1 MKMQLCDESL
11 YFTSLD
17 RFVRKGADCAAEEK
31 IVNPGFFDEKEL
43 AIFFEL
49 IQQRRPL
56 PVFHGDM
63 WRCSIC
69 DFWSNDFEQ
78 VATHLLE
85 SHEPA
90 PYVDEEDE
98 EDVVEQDSFKTNRC
112 NILF

>member
-1 MKMQLCDESL
+1 MQLCDELL
-11 YFTSLD
+11 YCTSVDHFTSEK
-17 RFVRKGADCAAEEK
+17 VDCFTEEK
-31 IVNPGFFDEKEL
+31 VVNPGFFDEKEL

-85 SHEPA
+85 SHQAA
-90 PYVDEEDE
+90 PYANEEDE
-98 EDVVEQDSFKTNRC
+98 VEQD
-112 NILF
+112 

>member
-1 MKMQLCDESL
+1 MQSCDELL
-11 YFTSLD
+11 YFTSVD
-17 RFVRKGADCAAEEK
+17 RFTARKVDCFTSEK

-56 PVFHGDM
+56 PVFHRDM
-63 WRCSIC
+63 WRCFSC
-69 DFWSNDFEQ
+69 DFCSERFEQ
-78 VATHLLE
+78 IAMHLLE

-90 PYVDEEDE
+90 PYVNE
-98 EDVVEQDSFKTNRC
+98 EDVIEQDSFRTNSG